1 MQHIR
6 MKIAIMQPYF
16 FPYIGY
22 FQLINAVDKF
32 VIYDDVNYINKG
44 WINRNNIIVNGK
56 AHLFTIPLKDASQNK
71 LINEIYLS
79 EESKWRINF
88 LKTIDQNYKKAPF
101 FAPVFPFIEEI
112 INFNCNKIAELI
124 VYSLQTLIAYLK
136 IKTELVASS
145 SIYNVA
151 DYKGQERILA
161 ICKKENSN
169 HYINPIGGQDIYSK
183 ELFDSEGVKL
193 NFLKTNP
200 ITYTQY
206 KNEFIPWLSMI
217 DVIMFNSPDQIH
229 SYLNNYQLIT
239 T

>member
-1 MQHIR
+1 MR
-6 MKIAIMQPYF
+6 IAIMQPYF
-16 FPYIGY
+16 MPYIGY

-32 VIYDDVNYINKG
+32 IVYDDVNYINKG
-44 WINRNNIIVNGK
+44 WINRNNILVNGK
-56 AHLFTIPLKDASQNK
+56 VHSFTIPLKEASQNK

-79 EESKWRINF
+79 EETRWRINF
-88 LKTIDQNYKKAPF
+88 LKTLEQNYKKAPF
-101 FAPVFPFIEEI
+101 FTIVFPVVEKI
-112 INFNCNKIAELI
+112 INYNCNKIVELI
-124 VYSLQTLIAYLK
+124 VYSLQTLMTYLK
-136 IKTELVASS
+136 IKTELVTSS

-169 HYINPIGGQDIYSK
+169 HYINPIGGQDIYTK
-183 ELFDSEGVKL
+183 DLFDTRGVRL

-200 ITYTQY
+200 VSYLQY

-217 DVIMFNSPDQIH
+217 DVMMFNSPEQIQ

-239 T
+239 P

>member
-1 MQHIR
+1 
-6 MKIAIMQPYF
+6 MQPYF
-16 FPYIGY
+16 MPYIGY

-32 VIYDDVNYINKG
+32 IVYDDVNYINKG
-44 WINRNNIIVNGK
+44 WINRNNILVNGK
-56 AHLFTIPLKDASQNK
+56 VHSFTIPLKEASQNK

-79 EESKWRINF
+79 EETRWRINF
-88 LKTIDQNYKKAPF
+88 LKTLEQNYKKAPF
-101 FAPVFPFIEEI
+101 FTIVFPVVEKI
-112 INFNCNKIAELI
+112 INYNCNKIVELI
-124 VYSLQTLIAYLK
+124 VYSLQTLMTYLK
-136 IKTELVASS
+136 IKTELVTSS

-169 HYINPIGGQDIYSK
+169 HYINPIGGQDIYTK
-183 ELFDSEGVKL
+183 DLFDTRGVRL

-200 ITYTQY
+200 VSYLQY

-217 DVIMFNSPDQIH
+217 DVMMFNSPEQIQ

-239 T
+239 P